1 MLVGILGG
9 GQLGQMLCQAASQ
22 IGIKV
27 LTLDPLENYP
37 TSSLSHQHIVGN
49 FNDGSAVLEFAKRFS
64 ALRHSLQDRL
74 SKGSRGQG
82 DVIYLKLRTSIGHKG
97 RSYLLLLL
105 RMKQLVVETV
115 DGCIKYHACVD

>member
-1 MLVGILGG
+1 MGISWSNYVNMRLFLSMGISGEDCLSVHKVSEMLVGILGG

-49 FNDGSAVLEFAKRFS
+49 FNDGSAVLEFAKRCS
-64 ALRHSLQDRL
+64 
-74 SKGSRGQG
+74 
-82 DVIYLKLRTSIGHKG
+82 
-97 RSYLLLLL
+97 
-105 RMKQLVVETV
+105 
-115 DGCIKYHACVD
+115 